1 MYSINLKNPE
11 IIISTGIKNF
21 RDVLPHEKVIEKRKK
36 SLIKYLNSYEGY
48 FVIPSII
55 CCSKTGLIID
65 GHHRYFALVDLG
77 IEDIPVT
84 SIIYEGESI
93 RTHSN
98 SEKSIDKELIINRA
112 KSGNLLE
119 PKSTLHQV
127 LTKDLNWKPLILL
140 SSLFEVKK
148 KK

>member
-36 SLIKYLNSYEGY
+36 SLIKYLNSYEEY

-55 CCSKTGLIID
+55 CCRKTGLIID

-77 IEDIPVT
+77 IKDIPVT

-93 RTHSN
+93 RTHSDL
-98 SEKSIDKELIINRA
+98 EKSINKELIINRA
-112 KSGNLLE
+112 ISGNLLE

-140 SSLFEVKK
+140 SSLFEIKNH
-148 KK
+148 

>member
-1 MYSINLKNPE
+1 MYSINLKEPG
-11 IIISTGIKNF
+11 IIVSTGIKNYRSIF
-21 RDVLPHEKVIEKRKK
+21 PHEKVIEKRKI
-36 SLIKYLNSYEGY
+36 SLIKYINSYEGY

-84 SIIYEGESI
+84 SIIYEAKSI
-93 RTHSN
+93 RTHSDL
-98 SEKSIDKELIINRA
+98 EKSINKELIINRA
-112 KSGNLLE
+112 TSGKLLE

-140 SSLFEVKK
+140 SSLFEIKNH
-148 KK
+148 

>member
-36 SLIKYLNSYEGY
+36 SLIKYLNSYKEY

-55 CCSKTGLIID
+55 CCRKTGLIID

-77 IEDIPVT
+77 IKDIPVT

-93 RTHSN
+93 RTHSDL
-98 SEKSIDKELIINRA
+98 EKSINKELIINRA
-112 KSGNLLE
+112 ISGNLLE

-140 SSLFEVKK
+140 SSLFEIKNH
-148 KK
+148 

>member
-36 SLIKYLNSYEGY
+36 SLIKYLNSYEEY

-55 CCSKTGLIID
+55 CCRKTGLIID

-77 IEDIPVT
+77 IKDIPVT

-93 RTHSN
+93 RTHSDL
-98 SEKSIDKELIINRA
+98 EKSINKELIINRA
-112 KSGNLLE
+112 ISGNLLE

-140 SSLFEVKK
+140 SSLFEINNH
-148 KK
+148 